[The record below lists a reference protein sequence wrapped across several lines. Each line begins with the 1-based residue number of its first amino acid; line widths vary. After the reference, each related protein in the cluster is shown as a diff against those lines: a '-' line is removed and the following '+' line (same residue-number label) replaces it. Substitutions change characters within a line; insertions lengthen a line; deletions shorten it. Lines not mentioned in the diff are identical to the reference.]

1 VFLEDITKCLDEG
14 KPVDVVYLDFA
25 KAFDKV
31 PHMRLIDK
39 LKALG
44 IDGNIAKWIQ
54 NWLTNRK
61 QRVIVNGQ
69 VSEWANVTSGVPQG
83 SVLGPTLFLVFIN
96 DLEDD
101 MLSKVLK
108 FADDTK
114 IYNLAAALEDR
125 DKLQKDLDKAM
136 EWAEKWQMQFNV
148 DKCKTLHAGYK
159 NPQRTYNMSGRDL
172 LITDEEKDF
181 GVIVDKNVSF
191 GILF

>member
-1 VFLEDITKCLDEG
+1 MFLEDITKCLDEG

-39 LKALG
+39 LNALG

-54 NWLTNRK
+54 NWLTDRK
-61 QRVIVNGQ
+61 QRAIVNGQ

-114 IYNLAAALEDR
+114 IYILAAALEDR
-125 DKLQKDLDKAM
+125 DKLQK
-136 EWAEKWQMQFNV
+136 
-148 DKCKTLHAGYK
+148 G
-159 NPQRTYNMSGRDL
+159 S
-172 LITDEEKDF
+172 
-181 GVIVDKNVSF
+181 
-191 GILF
+191 